1 MPAYTP
7 PGGSSTEL
15 QARNSVG
22 LFQGITASSWDGTT
36 LTLGGA
42 TKITAHSAAG
52 SNATINFTT
61 PQIQGASL
69 TSQCGFGI
77 IETVTSSG
85 GNYISSAGQTFLSAN
100 LSANDTTNIY
110 VSSLNEVN
118 VPVGNANNVG
128 FLYATYSTA
137 LHRGSGTTTD
147 LYALFNTS
155 GGTAAHGGT
164 ITNNYGCYS
173 SATGGINIYGARSA
187 ATAQPAY
194 SNPTTAGSVYGTYT
208 EVDNQ
213 KVVTTGTDASYGVY
227 SSVKRLN
234 ATGGTIKSY
243 GFYSQIQSDNA
254 GAGTSSSYDFY
265 AADHIGTTDA
275 DYFFW
280 LDSTGVY
287 RIKSDGVMAY
297 YNPTFVPKYTPNA
310 ADYERVVQQWSS
322 NVLQYGNEAGGT
334 GTLRGVQL
342 LGSYVAIG
350 GSTAAGELRILEPSG
365 SGSNYTALKTQA
377 QTGDVTYTLPAAD
390 GSSGQVRSTNGSGTL
405 SWATAGSG
413 AVATD
418 SIWDAKGDLAGGT
431 GANTAARL
439 AVGTN
444 GQVLTADSAEATGL
458 KWAAAGAGDM
468 ILASI
473 QTVTGKKT
481 FGSAGAVGKLA
492 IAGTTSGE
500 TILDATAA
508 ASGTLMLPAA
518 TDTLVGK
525 ATTDT
530 FTNKTYDT
538 AGTGNSF
545 SINGVAATA
554 NTGTGAVVRATSPTF
569 VTPTLGA
576 AAATSL
582 TLSSNTGLKVA
593 DTNASHFLTIAP
605 GTNLTADR
613 TFTLTTGDAARTL
626 DISAANVTISSDAA
640 TVLDDASVSD
650 MVNTLGGA
658 ASTGSGGLVRTTS
671 AALISPSLDVPTSGT
686 LTNCTGLPIS
696 TGVSGLGTNVGTFL
710 GTPSS
715 ANLAA
720 CVTDETGSGLLVF
733 GTSPT
738 ITTPTI
744 SGAITF
750 PDDVRQTFNPGTTNP
765 GLNVGAIAGDP
776 STPSNGDLWYDSTAN
791 ELTARING
799 ANVAL
804 GAGGSGT
811 PGGSDTQVQFNDS
824 STFGGDAGFT
834 YNKTTDT
841 ATIGNLVLTNDLPIA
856 QGGTAA
862 STAPAARTNLGTL
875 VVPGLCQHRL
885 SLETTVSFSTSD
897 QTGKTSVF
905 LVPHVG
911 NLIAI
916 YDGTN
921 WEYSIL
927 PEIGITLGTKTSG
940 KNYDIFAFTASAT
953 PSATD
958 TGTDTLT
965 FGSATGWE
973 TGAVVRTAT
982 TGGGLTAGTDYWYR
996 AASATTGTLHT
1007 TLSDAIANTSKVD
1020 LTASITQSLTAV
1032 SMEWSAAW
1040 TTDTARADA
1049 IARQNG
1055 AWVKSGTTTRLY
1067 MGTIRTTSTTATAD
1081 ADATRFTW
1089 SHHNRLPKRC
1099 YKAYSTSHTVQ
1110 NIATREYDNG
1120 TSVRSEWLIG
1130 LADQSVTWS
1139 TSARCTSGT
1148 VTPAV
1153 ILYGAL
1159 DTTAY
1164 TWSQFYQGST
1174 NNYQVLWSTSNVI
1187 PSIGYHYFTI
1197 RESESGNVLATVDQ
1211 AFTVGRIDG

>member
-36 LTLGGA
+36 LTAPKTTIG
-42 TKITAHSAAG
+42 AG
-52 SNATINFTT
+52 SVADVPTVRQFTSSYDSSIASGSVLANLCRINQTVASTGTCQGFESYARADHSTGTVVALVANVASADLNGAGNATSVTGM
-61 PQIQGASL
+61 QAS
-69 TSQCGFGI
+69 FGLS
-77 IETVTSSG
+77 SSG
-85 GNYISSAGQTFLSAN
+85 A
-100 LSANDTTNIY
+100 
-110 VSSLNEVN
+110 
-118 VPVGNANNVG
+118 
-128 FLYATYSTA
+128 
-137 LHRGSGTTTD
+137 
-147 LYALFNTS
+147 
-155 GGTAAHGGT
+155 GT
-164 ITNNYGCYS
+164 ITNGHAIKVVNAFALGAGSITNDYGIFVEKQTRGATLNYGLWLDGAGNDASIGGDLAIGETLDIAGHSAFGS
-173 SATGGINIYGARSA
+173 SASINGAGWLAGRYAESGMLFKEA
-187 ATAQPAY
+187 IT
-194 SNPTTAGSVYGTYT
+194 TTAGGGTQAQGLAVAVQMDLAAHATIAYVASEAYLETKSTNDKNYTYLFGEVNYLRHLGTGTVGSQYAGTHNSEVLSSAGVTSNNYGAENVASGGVNVYGTTNFVTITSTYGSVSTAGNAYGTLNNLNIQRTNASGTDKCYGVQTTILRGPASGGTNSVYGTW
-208 EVDNQ
+208 
-213 KVVTTGTDASYGVY
+213 
-227 SSVKRLN
+227 SSL
-234 ATGGTIKSY
+234 
-243 GFYSQIQSDNA
+243 
-254 GAGTSSSYDFY
+254 SYDTNIRGYDIFCSE
-265 AADHIGTTDA
+265 HVIGGSTLTG
-275 DYFFW
+275 YFLW
-280 LDSTGVY
+280 CDSAGVY
-287 RIKSDGVMAY
+287 RIKNDGVTAY
-297 YNPTFVPKYTPNA
+297 YNPAFTKYTPDATNH
-310 ADYERVVQQWSS
+310 ERIVQQWSS
-322 NVLQYGNEAGGT
+322 NVAQIGTEAGGT
-334 GTLRGVQL
+334 GTLRPLQL
-342 LGSYVAIG
+342 LGSHVRIG

-365 SGSNYTALKTQA
+365 SGTNYTALKTQA
-377 QTGDVTYTLPAAD
+377 QAGDITYTLPAAD
-390 GSSGQVRSTNGSGTL
+390 GSSGQVLSTNGTGTL

-508 ASGTLMLPAA
+508 ASGTLTLPAA

-530 FTNKTYDT
+530 LTNKTYDT

-545 SINGVAATA
+545 AINGVAATA
-554 NTGTGAVVRATSPTF
+554 NTGTGAVVRA
-569 VTPTLGA
+569 
-576 AAATSL
+576 
-582 TLSSNTGLKVA
+582 
-593 DTNASHFLTIAP
+593 
-605 GTNLTADR
+605 
-613 TFTLTTGDAARTL
+613 
-626 DISAANVTISSDAA
+626 
-640 TVLDDASVSD
+640 
-650 MVNTLGGA
+650 
-658 ASTGSGGLVRTTS
+658 
-671 AALISPSLDVPTSGT
+671 
-686 LTNCTGLPIS
+686 
-696 TGVSGLGTNVGTFL
+696 
-710 GTPSS
+710 
-715 ANLAA
+715 
-720 CVTDETGSGLLVF
+720 
-733 GTSPT
+733 TSPT

-824 STFGGDAGFT
+824 STFGGDSGFT

-911 NLIAI
+911 NLISI

-927 PEIGITLGTKTSG
+927 PEIGITVGTKTSG
-940 KNYDIFAFTASAT
+940 KNYDIFAFTSSAT
-953 PSATD
+953 PSSTD

-996 AASATTGTLHT
+996 AASSTTGTLHT

-1020 LTASITQSLTAV
+1020 LTASITQSLTSV

-1040 TTDTARADA
+1040 TSDTARADA

-1081 ADATRFTW
+1081 ADATRFCW
-1089 SHHNRLPKRC
+1089 NQHNRLPKRC
-1099 YKAYSTSHTVQ
+1099 YKTDSGSHPLNNVP
-1110 NIATREYDNG
+1110 TREWNSG
-1120 TSVRSEWLIG
+1120 TAARAEFVIG

-1139 TSARCTSGT
+1139 TSVRCTSAT

-1153 ILYGAL
+1153 IVRGAL
-1159 DTTAY
+1159 DTTAFA
-1164 TWSQFYQGST
+1164 WAQFYQGST
-1174 NNYQVLWSTSNVI
+1174 NNYQTLWTTSNVI

-1197 RESESGNVLATVDQ
+1197 REEESGSVLATVDQ
-1211 AFTVGRIDG
+1211 AFTLGRIDG